1 MWKIYKDFNNH
12 FTIGEDELE
21 KAVYSFIT
29 GKPVVFKS
37 GAAIRHVDS
46 ILPDYHAAM
55 GWNEGYKLGA
65 LDHEELR
72 QKGVE
77 MRLRG
82 KYEAITTRVQY
93 LIENRQENLIG
104 KNVEV
109 PSLLAQSDDRFS
121 GLDMEIKR
129 LSETKRM

>member
-12 FTIGEDELE
+12 FTIDEDELE
-21 KAVYSFIT
+21 KAIYSFIT

-37 GAAIRHVDS
+37 GAAIRHIDS

-72 QKGVE
+72 QKGITT
-77 MRLRG
+77 RLRG
-82 KYEAITTRVQY
+82 KYEEITTRVQY
-93 LIENRQENLIG
+93 LIETRQENLIG
-104 KNVEV
+104 KNIEI
-109 PSLLAQSDDRFS
+109 PALSAPEEPDR
-121 GLDMEIKR
+121 LELNAEIKR
-129 LSETKRM
+129 LSESKRM